1 MSRIIQSST
10 RWLRRAHAAVLLA
23 VTALPLLIPRIA
35 NAHPVHSTLAVMQ
48 PDATGVT
55 IRLRAFAD
63 DFSAAVARFA
73 GKRPPVDS
81 SASAAD
87 IARYAAARF
96 GVTTAAGKSVPITV
110 CGIERAR
117 ELYWICLR
125 VESGNGASGLSVRNL
140 VLTELHADQ
149 VNVVQVK
156 RGTTN
161 RTMLFTR
168 GSKAVAIEHQELR
181 R

>member
-1 MSRIIQSST
+1 MRRTTSLFT
-10 RWLRRAHAAVLLA
+10 RSLRRAPALAWLAAAAAPV
-23 VTALPLLIPRIA
+23 LIPRLA

-81 SASAAD
+81 SASTDD
-87 IARYAAARF
+87 IARYASARF
-96 GVTTAAGKSVPITV
+96 GVTTASGRPVAVTI
-110 CGIERAR
+110 CGAERAR

-125 VESGNGASGLSVRNL
+125 VESANGASGLSVRNL

-156 RGTTN
+156 RGNKN

-168 GSKAVAIEHQELR
+168 ESPAAPIER
-181 R
+181 

>member
-1 MSRIIQSST
+1 MTRSLRSSMRLVRVMKGAT
-10 RWLRRAHAAVLLA
+10 LLA
-23 VTALPLLIPRIA
+23 ACSASAMLPRIA
-35 NAHPVHSTLAVMQ
+35 NAHPVHSTLAVLV

-63 DFSAAVARFA
+63 DFSTAVAKFA
-73 GKRPPVDS
+73 GKRPPSDS
-81 SASAAD
+81 SASTTD

-96 GVTTAAGKSVPITV
+96 GVTTAAGKVVPLQV
-110 CGIERAR
+110 CGVERAR
-117 ELYWICLR
+117 DLYWICLR
-125 VESGNGASGLSVRNL
+125 VESANGASGLSVRNL

-156 RGTTN
+156 WGDIN

-168 GSKAVAIEHQELR
+168 ESPAAVIER
-181 R
+181 

>member
-1 MSRIIQSST
+1 MLLTAS
-10 RWLRRAHAAVLLA
+10 AVLT
-23 VTALPLLIPRIA
+23 VVPRTAH
-35 NAHPVHSTLAVMQ
+35 AHPVHSTLAVVV

-63 DFSAAVARFA
+63 DFSTAVARFA
-73 GKRPPVDS
+73 GKKVPTDS
-81 SASAAD
+81 SASTAD
-87 IARYAAARF
+87 VARYAAARF
-96 GVTTAAGKSVPITV
+96 SVTTAAGVSVPLKV
-110 CGIERAR
+110 CGVERAR

-125 VESGNGASGLSVRNL
+125 VESASGAAGLSVRNL

-156 RGTTN
+156 RGETN

-168 GSKAVAIEHQELR
+168 ESPAASIERQTR
-181 R
+181 